1 MRRASALPLSDA
13 GLTLVAM
20 SNSPF
25 LKRLAQGPILADGAM
40 GTLLF
45 ERGIAYERC
54 FDALN
59 RTDAGLIEAIHRDY
73 LQAGAELIET
83 NTFGAN
89 RMRLAAHDLADQ
101 ARLIGRQGVKLARNA
116 REVVGTTAFVAGSM
130 GPLGRPLAPFGTI
143 ELADAEIAFREQ
155 AEGVLEG
162 GPDAFILETFQ
173 DLNEILAAIRAIR
186 SVTLEVPIIAQMT
199 FGLDGKTR
207 YGHTPALVVKA
218 LKQAGADVVGL
229 NCGVGP
235 QPILE
240 VLVEILAAA
249 EGTPVSAM
257 PNAGLPQF
265 VEGRYVYLSHPDYF
279 ADFAARA
286 VDLGVSLVGGCCGT
300 TPAHTR
306 AMRERLASRL
316 PAEKLPSGAEVHIIE
331 RTPVADTPAPSEDPP
346 LLKLMNS
353 RFTVSVEID
362 PPRGINTQKV
372 MAGAR
377 LMAERGVDCINIAD
391 SPMARTR
398 MSAMS
403 LAFQVHTA
411 LPEMQVILH
420 YTTRDRNLMA
430 LQSELLGAH
439 AIGLHNILCLTGDP
453 PSLGDYPNMTAVYD
467 TDSMGLIKIVRQ
479 LNDGTDQAGSA
490 IGGHTRFAAG
500 CGVNPTAENLD
511 VEIERFKKKLENG
524 AQFVMTQPVYEL
536 ACWEQFLEKLGGMPK
551 IPLLIGILPLQSF
564 RHAEF
569 LHNEVPGITVPDWIR
584 QRMHDAGNEG
594 QKVGVELARELLN
607 QCKSMAS
614 GVYLMPSFGRYENC
628 LEVLEGTLE
637 GIR

>member
-1 MRRASALPLSDA
+1 MA
-13 GLTLVAM
+13 
-20 SNSPF
+20 NSP
-25 LKRLAQGPILADGAM
+25 LLTRLAQGPIVADGAM

-59 RTDAGLIEAIHRDY
+59 RTDAGLIESIHRDY
-73 LQAGAELIET
+73 LQAGAELVET

-89 RMRLAAHDLADQ
+89 RIRLAAHGLEDQ
-101 ARLIGRQGVKLARNA
+101 ARVIGRQGVKLARNA

-130 GPLGRPLAPFGTI
+130 GPLGKPLAPFGSI
-143 ELADAEIAFREQ
+143 ELAEAEAAFREQ

-173 DLNEILAAIRAIR
+173 DLNEILAAIRAVR
-186 SVTLEVPIIAQMT
+186 SVTLDVPIIAQMT

-207 YGHTPALVVKA
+207 YGHTPTLVVKA
-218 LKQAGADVVGL
+218 LKQAGADVVGV

-240 VLVEILAAA
+240 VLVEVLAAA

-286 VDLGVSLVGGCCGT
+286 ADMGVRLIGGCCGT

-306 AMRERLASRL
+306 AMRERLASHL
-316 PAEKLPSGAEVHIIE
+316 PAEKLPSGAEVHILE
-331 RTPVADTPAPSEDPP
+331 RTPAAETPAAPREEPS
-346 LLKLMNS
+346 LLTLMKS

-403 LAFQVHTA
+403 LAFQIHTA
-411 LPEMQVILH
+411 LPRMEVILH

-439 AIGLHNILCLTGDP
+439 AVGLHNILCLTGDP

-490 IGGHTRFAAG
+490 IGGRTQFAVG
-500 CGVNPTAENLD
+500 CGVNPTAEDLD
-511 VEIERFKKKLENG
+511 VEIERFRKKLDNG

-536 ACWEQFLEKLGGMPK
+536 ACWEQFLEKLGGMPR

-607 QCKSMAS
+607 QCKTMAS